1 MRRKRRIVASW
12 IPRSPPSC
20 ARTQTS
26 TQNLAIDKRSLSALL
41 WTTVCVLTRIVR
53 AVPDPWCSW
62 QVLAHLAPEDGRTG
76 HPIIRIGSAG
86 VLIGRGSDAERAEA
100 AEAGL
105 VYVHVGPRHVSA
117 KHCRIF
123 KRDGKWLLQQEA
135 SSKNG
140 IPSIVVSRGTSFRNP

>member
-1 MRRKRRIVASW
+1 MASW
-12 IPRSPPSC
+12 IPRSSPSC

-26 TQNLAIDKRSLSALL
+26 AQNLAIDKRALSALL
-41 WTTVCVLTRIVR
+41 RTTVCVLTRIVR
-53 AVPDPWCSW
+53 AVSEPWCSW
-62 QVLAHLAPEDGRTG
+62 QVVAHLAPEDGRTG

-86 VLIGRGSDAERAEA
+86 VLIGRGSDAER